1 MVVLTKKKCYYSN
14 APKYILFYFY
24 SRLIDSSVVFKV
36 LYSLLT
42 YGTES
47 NDAAAM
53 AAGYNPLDQPE
64 DMLRLRL
71 VCTILDTC
79 GAYFVSGSSK
89 TKLRYFLAYFQV
101 RTYSYVF
108 LINNGY
114 RGYYLF

>member
-1 MVVLTKKKCYYSN
+1 M
-14 APKYILFYFY
+14 
-24 SRLIDSSVVFKV
+24 VFKV

-108 LINNGY
+108 LINCGY